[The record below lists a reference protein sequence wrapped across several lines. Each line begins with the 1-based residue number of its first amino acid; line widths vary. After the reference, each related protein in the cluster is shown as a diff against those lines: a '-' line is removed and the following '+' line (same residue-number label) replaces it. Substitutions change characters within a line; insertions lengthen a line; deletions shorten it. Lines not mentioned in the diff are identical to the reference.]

1 MSIIGILSGPVIGAV
16 IGYGT
21 NYIAVK
27 MLFRPL
33 KPVKIGDFTLPF
45 TPGIFPRRKGQLA
58 KALGNA
64 VGNNLLTKED
74 MENMFL
80 SEEMKEKVLSE
91 INASF
96 FSADDSHTIRSILSK
111 HITQESYEGI
121 KARLE
126 DIVCEKVMVGLSRI
140 DIGTIIAAEGGRA
153 IKEKTKGTMLG
164 MFVNDD
170 LINSMA
176 LPIGQ
181 QVEEYAK
188 EKGPEMIK
196 PIVREGI
203 ANVEDEPTRKLM
215 ERAGIEEDYVKGI
228 TEKIYAEFIH
238 KKIGEMIKG
247 FDIPGIVEKKV
258 NDMDVLEIESLVLS
272 VMKKELDSVV
282 NLGAYIG
289 FVIGLLNIIVK

>member
-1 MSIIGILSGPVIGAV
+1 MSIISVMSGPVIGAI

-33 KPVKIGDFTLPF
+33 NPVRIGNFTLPF

-58 KALGNA
+58 RALGNA

-74 MENMFL
+74 MEEMFL
-80 SEEMKEKVLSE
+80 SEETKEKVLSE

-96 FSADDSHTIRSILSK
+96 FSADDRHTIRSILSK
-111 HITQESYEGI
+111 HISQESYDGM

-126 DIVCEKVMVGLSRI
+126 DIVCEKVMDGLSRI

-153 IKEKTKGTMLG
+153 IKEKTKGTMLA

-181 QVEEYAK
+181 QVEAYAK

-203 ANVEDEPTRKLM
+203 ANVEDEPTRRLM
-215 ERAGIEEDYVKGI
+215 AKAGIEEDYVKGI

-258 NDMDVLEIESLVLS
+258 NDMDVLEIESIVLS

-289 FVIGLLNIIVK
+289 FAIGLLNIIVK